1 MESGPIWSSE
11 APHLDFPEIIKG
23 CATLGPNR
31 SEQVGTGRAGKL
43 IVESL
48 NTLNGGDM
56 AKPEVQSPETK
67 SKVKVEN
74 EEEEEI
80 NACIHYILGDK

>member
-1 MESGPIWSSE
+1 VDDKGGRQSE
-11 APHLDFPEIIKG
+11 GNFPEIIKG

-31 SEQVGTGRAGKL
+31 SEQVGTGR
-43 IVESL
+43 
-48 NTLNGGDM
+48 
-56 AKPEVQSPETK
+56 EVQSPETK

>member
-1 MESGPIWSSE
+1 MKRGSVKAWRQGQ
-11 APHLDFPEIIKG
+11 
-23 CATLGPNR
+23 T
-31 SEQVGTGRAGKL
+31 
-43 IVESL
+43 
-48 NTLNGGDM
+48 
-56 AKPEVQSPETK
+56 EVQSPKTK